1 MPLLVM
7 LPLLFTILATPAHS
21 QTLTEPMRRTW
32 ALCQGG
38 DLASCNRLLRLPIDD
53 ETRALVE
60 IDRQQAIDRRI
71 AYARMLVS
79 LCAGRTNTRAC
90 DRALLYELPATH
102 RAEIVALRKAV
113 MLGQP
118 R

>member
-21 QTLTEPMRRTW
+21 QTPTEPMRRTW

-38 DLASCNRLLRLPIDD
+38 DLASCNRLLRLPIGD

-60 IDRQQAIDRRI
+60 IDRQQAIDR
-71 AYARMLVS
+71 
-79 LCAGRTNTRAC
+79 LCARRTNTRAC